1 MKGNISDYEYE
12 LSEDGLTIGEFII
25 DINLT
30 TDEAIELA
38 KSILSYY
45 GENK

>member
-1 MKGNISDYEYE
+1 MKGSISDYEYE
-12 LSEDGLTIGEFII
+12 LSEDWFTIGEFII

-30 TDEAIELA
+30 TNEAIELA
-38 KSILSYY
+38 NTILSYY